1 MSTTLLV
8 GVCNFVFIF
17 LKAAQQRNVAFLHY
31 SWVIPTSFAMAV
43 VEVAVISMVAV
54 EANTAGNWHELVP
67 FVIAVGLGGG
77 TGAISSM
84 WIHHRFLTRRPK

>member
-1 MSTTLLV
+1 
-8 GVCNFVFIF
+8 
-17 LKAAQQRNVAFLHY
+17 
-31 SWVIPTSFAMAV
+31 MAV